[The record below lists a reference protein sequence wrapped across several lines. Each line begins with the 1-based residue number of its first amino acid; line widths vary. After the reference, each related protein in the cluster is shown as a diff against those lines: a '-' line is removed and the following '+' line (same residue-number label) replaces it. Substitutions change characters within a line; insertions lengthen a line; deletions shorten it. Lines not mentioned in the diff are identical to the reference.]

1 MIYTGNY
8 KNCSSSELFVSI
20 SGDCGKMVDFKGNYC
35 KLLAPKLSFWKKWH
49 DNIGKIPEL
58 ENIYFY
64 IENYYYQVLKNLDI
78 NLLFSTLGNSFI
90 MGCYEDN
97 EEFCHRQIVA
107 SYLEM
112 LLGIDINEVTIKNN
126 KFIKIPKSQTS
137 IVVKDMLCEI
147 IIKDMENEKYEYDK
161 QMILL

>member
-1 MIYTGNY
+1 MEYLLGN
-8 KNCSSSELFVSI
+8 KF
-20 SGDCGKMVDFKGNYC
+20 F
-35 KLLAPKLSFWKKWH
+35 
-49 DNIGKIPEL
+49 
-58 ENIYFY
+58 YFY